1 MHKYTQLYISIHKYT
16 QVYYTTVQNLPANFR
31 EKTIPNKNVHIFD
44 KLCEVS

>member
-1 MHKYTQLYISIHKYT
+1 MYKYT
-16 QVYYTTVQNLPANFR
+16 QVYTSILYNIYTQVQNLPANFR